1 MTGWHDLQDA
11 VELLQSLGPCLRGE
25 PMPEVTVNDFRRILT
40 GKDHYRRGPAGQM
53 PIGAAP

>member
-1 MTGWHDLQDA
+1 MRGWHDLQDA
-11 VELLQSLGPCLRGE
+11 VELLQSLGPCFRE
-25 PMPEVTVNDFRRILT
+25 PVPEITVDDIRRILT